1 MRLDETR
8 GELAMA
14 AVTERRL
21 NRAENASEEIVS
33 LEARQEQLLMLV
45 AELLRTNEDLRQK
58 VDRLEARGARAAAD

>member
-1 MRLDETR
+1 MV
-8 GELAMA
+8 